1 MKLTVHTFLTL
12 DGVMQ
17 APGAPDEDSEG
28 GFDLG
33 GWQPPLFDEETGRI
47 IDGWFDGAEAFLL
60 GRRTYDIF
68 ASYWPTSSAPEGLIA
83 SKLNELPKYVAS
95 RSTPHLEWHNSH
107 LLASDTVAAVREL
120 KERPGGDLHV
130 WGSSELVQMLLGA
143 DLVDELRLLSYPLV
157 LGKGRRLFAEGLNA
171 SSWKLVEHTATRS
184 GAVLGVYRFNGRPVF
199 GSFS

>member
-1 MKLTVHTFLTL
+1 MRLAAHTFLSL

-17 APGAPDEDSEG
+17 APGAPDEDG
-28 GFDLG
+28 RDGFDLG
-33 GWQPPLFDEETGRI
+33 GWQPPLYDEETRRI
-47 IDGWFDGAEAFLL
+47 TEAWFAGAGAFLL

-68 ASYWPTSSAPEGLIA
+68 ASHWPTRDAPQGPIA
-83 SKLNELPKYVAS
+83 DSLNELPKYVAS
-95 RSTPHLEWHNSH
+95 RGTPALEWHNSH

-130 WGSSELVQMLLGA
+130 WGSADLLQTLLGA

-157 LGKGRRLFAEGLNA
+157 LGKGRRLFDEGLNA
-171 SSWKLVEHTATRS
+171 SAWRLVEHAATPS